1 MTLAVR
7 WNETKMPLERERVQF
22 RILHSQQLRDVL
34 VFVVAVAGG
43 EGQQQQRHEREI
55 ILLKDGGC
63 KQLRRK
69 PS

>member
-7 WNETKMPLERERVQF
+7 WTETKMLLEREREQF
-22 RILHSQQLRDVL
+22 RILHSQPLRDVL
-34 VFVVAVAGG
+34 VFGVAVPDG

-63 KQLRRK
+63 KSLRRK
-69 PS
+69 QS